1 MRRVLAVAA
10 LLALTVIM
18 TPGTASAGPYDVT
31 PVLNCVVRNSNGS
44 FTAVLGYH
52 NTTSQTQRVPVGS
65 MNKMSPSPAGV
76 TLPTTFSPGRHNGV
90 FSITLPRYNVVVW
103 QVGWN
108 FLTITENAAAACPPS
123 TQMPGEG
130 NGLGPVVGLGV
141 AGVLGAIVIRRVR
154 RLAETPVSAPA
165 PERVV
170 TDA

>member
-10 LLALTVIM
+10 LLALTVVM

-31 PVLNCVVRNSNGS
+31 PVLNCVMRHSNGS

-76 TLPTTFSPGRHNGV
+76 TLPTTFSPGRHSGV
-90 FSITLPRYNVVVW
+90 LSITLPRYNVVIW
-103 QVGWN
+103 QVGWR
-108 FLTITENAAAACPPS
+108 FLTITENSAACPPS
-123 TQMPGEG
+123 TQMPAEG
-130 NGLGPVVGLGV
+130 NGLGPVVGLGI

-154 RLAETPVSAPA
+154 RLAETPVPA
-165 PERVV
+165 PGTERVG